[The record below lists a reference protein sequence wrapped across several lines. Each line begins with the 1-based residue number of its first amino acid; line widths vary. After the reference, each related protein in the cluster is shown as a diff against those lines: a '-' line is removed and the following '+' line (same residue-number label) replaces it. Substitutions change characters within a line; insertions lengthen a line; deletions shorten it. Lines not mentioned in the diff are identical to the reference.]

1 MGCGANIPKLPLDQ
15 RVGTLFKTGELGSGD
30 DPENYNNQSKKNKK
44 NQKKNKK
51 KNKKFEIK
59 N

>member
-30 DPENYNNQSKKNKK
+30 EPQENKNKSK
-44 NQKKNKK
+44 
-51 KNKKFEIK
+51 
-59 N
+59 